1 MGAVAKAEHRL
12 NERNWAESRLRWTES
27 SDVHGASG
35 ASAVNITD
43 VSIKNPVFAWMLMAS
58 TMLFGIVAITRLGV
72 SQYPDVDYPNISV
85 SVGWPGASPSAIER
99 EIVEPLEQSISQVE
113 GVKSMSSKSS
123 SGNGRITVV
132 FDISRDVDLALQDVQ
147 ARVGAATRSLPKD
160 VQTPSVSKSNPDD
173 QAILTVAVTGPF
185 SRQILA
191 DVAQYQVQE
200 KLQTVP
206 GVGQITITG
215 ALQRNIRIWL
225 DASRLAE
232 KGVVANDVINALRTE
247 HVEVPGGQLESAGR
261 NLNVRLLGE
270 ALDLEE
276 LKKLV
281 VKRSKA
287 PSTSGSSG
295 SSGSAGGANAANTAA
310 SATGSPAPV
319 YLEDVADVED
329 GFSDTTSI
337 ARLDGIPLQA
347 LGVLKQRGTNA
358 VSVAKGVRARVDEIQ
373 RSLPEGMKVQ
383 VLFDQT
389 VFIEESVH
397 ELELELGM
405 AVVLTAL
412 VCWLF
417 LGSLSSTL
425 NVVLAIPMSLLGT
438 TAIIYFCGFTLN
450 TFTLLGLSL
459 AVGLVVDDA
468 VMVMENIYRHAEM
481 GKDRVKAAADG
492 TKEITFAALA
502 ATLAVIAIFL
512 PVIFMQGVI
521 GKFFFQFG
529 VTLSVCVLLS
539 YLEAITLAPARCAQ
553 ILSASREDRGALGRL
568 ADRAFLRLER
578 AYARFLGLALRHPW
592 KVLLASMV
600 FLGATLSL
608 VRYIPTEFIPTQDQS
623 RLNVRLQTEAGTTP
637 DAAAPL
643 IARAEEK
650 LRKHPEISSML
661 STLSGSQGQITLTLV
676 PPDERKMSAKDL
688 SASLRRELQGI
699 AGLRASIQDP
709 SQQGFGSTRSSP
721 VDFTVRGASWE
732 ELVESS
738 EKIRKDLEASGF
750 VTDVNSDYQLGGQ
763 ELQIIPD
770 RRRATDL
777 GVSISDLGSTVSAL
791 VGGNTVGKFSTGG
804 RRIDIRMRLL
814 AGQRSRPE
822 DVSNILIRTQT
833 GQLVPMSML
842 VTQREQP
849 VLQTISR
856 LDRERAISITA
867 NVAPGHAQADAM
879 AKVYELGRD
888 LPVGTRI
895 VAGGQAS
902 QLEETTSGLAFA
914 MLIGIAVAYMVLAS
928 QFNSF
933 LHPVTVLTILPLA
946 LSGAVLGLV
955 GGGKSLNL
963 FSMIGLLLLMGIV
976 KKNSILLVEY
986 ANHIREHDG
995 ADALTA
1001 ASKAGPLRLRP
1012 ILMTTIATMMAAVP
1026 PILGLGPGTETRSPM
1041 AAAVLGGLA
1050 VSTILSLV
1058 VVPAFYVVSDRIR
1071 GKVFKTP
1078 PERPGQTPGQT
1089 PEEHADKPAAVVH
1102 TS

>member
-1 MGAVAKAEHRL
+1 
-12 NERNWAESRLRWTES
+12 
-27 SDVHGASG
+27 
-35 ASAVNITD
+35 VNITD

-58 TMLFGIVAITRLGV
+58 TMLFGIVAITRVGI

-85 SVGWPGASPSAIER
+85 SVSWPGASPSAVER

-113 GVKSMSSKSS
+113 GVKSMSSKASA
-123 SGNGRITVV
+123 GNGRITVV
-132 FDISRDVDLALQDVQ
+132 FDMSRDVDLALQDVQ
-147 ARVGAATRSLPKD
+147 ARVGSATRSLPKD
-160 VQTPSVSKSNPDD
+160 VPPASVSKSNPDD
-173 QAILTVAVTGPF
+173 QAILTIAVTGAF
-185 SRQILA
+185 SRQVLA
-191 DVAQYQVQE
+191 DVARYQVQE
-200 KLQTVP
+200 KLQTVA
-206 GVGQITITG
+206 GVGQITLTG
-215 ALQRNIRIWL
+215 YLNRNVRIWL
-225 DASRLAE
+225 DSSRLAE
-232 KGVVANDVINALRTE
+232 KGVVANDVISAIRTE
-247 HVEVPGGQLESAGR
+247 HVEVPGGQLETGGR
-261 NLNVRLLGE
+261 SLNVRLLGE
-270 ALDLEE
+270 AINLEE
-276 LKKLV
+276 FRKLV
-281 VKRSKA
+281 VKRSK
-287 PSTSGSSG
+287 
-295 SSGSAGGANAANTAA
+295 
-310 SATGSPAPV
+310 PAPV

-329 GFSDTTSI
+329 GFEDATSI
-337 ARLDGIPLQA
+337 ARLDGVPLQA

-358 VSVAKGVRARVDEIQ
+358 VAVAKAVRARVDEIQ
-373 RSLPEGMKVQ
+373 ASLPEGMKVE

-405 AVVLTAL
+405 AVILTAI

-438 TAIIYFCGFTLN
+438 VAVIYFLGFTLN

-481 GKDRVKAAADG
+481 GKDRVTASADG

-529 VTLSVCVLLS
+529 VTLSIAVMLS

-553 ILSASREDRGALGRL
+553 ILRASREDRGALGRI
-568 ADRAFLRLER
+568 ADRAFTRLER
-578 AYARFLGLALRHPW
+578 GYAALLGRALRHPA
-592 KVLLASMV
+592 KVLLAAVV
-600 FLGATLSL
+600 FLGGTLLL
-608 VRYIPTEFIPTQDQS
+608 VRFIPTEFIPTQDQS

-637 DAAAPL
+637 TAAAPL
-643 IARAEEK
+643 IARAEAK
-650 LRKHPEISSML
+650 LAKHPEIKSML
-661 STLSGSQGQITLTLV
+661 STLQGSSGQITLTLV
-676 PPDERKMSAKDL
+676 PPGERKLTAAQF
-688 SASLRRELQGI
+688 SASLRKELQGI

-721 VDFTVRGASWE
+721 VDFTVRGASWD

-738 EKIRKDLEASGF
+738 QKIKDDLEASGL
-750 VTDVNSDYQLGGQ
+750 VTDLVSDYQLGGQ
-763 ELQIIPD
+763 ELQIVPD
-770 RRRATDL
+770 RRRATEL
-777 GVSISDLGSTVSAL
+777 GVSVSDLGTTVSAL
-791 VGGNTVGKFSTGG
+791 VGGNIVGKFSTGG

-814 AGQRSRPE
+814 AGQRTRPE
-822 DVSNILIRTQT
+822 DVSNIQIRTQA
-833 GQLVPMSML
+833 GQLIPLSMV
-842 VTQREQP
+842 VTQQEQP

-856 LDRERAISITA
+856 LDRERAISISA
-867 NVAPGHAQADAM
+867 NVAAGHSQAEAM
-879 AKVYELGRD
+879 AKVYALGKT

-955 GGGKSLNL
+955 GAGKSLNL

-986 ANHIREHDG
+986 ANHIRDHEG

-1001 ASKAGPLRLRP
+1001 ASRAGPLRLRP

-1050 VSTILSLV
+1050 VSTVLSLV
-1058 VVPAFYVVSDRIR
+1058 VVPAFYVVSDRVR
-1071 GKVFKTP
+1071 SKVFGSKAP
-1078 PERPGQTPGQT
+1078 
-1089 PEEHADKPAAVVH
+1089 KPAGIHPV
-1102 TS
+1102 S

>member
-1 MGAVAKAEHRL
+1 
-12 NERNWAESRLRWTES
+12 
-27 SDVHGASG
+27 
-35 ASAVNITD
+35 VNITD

-58 TMLFGIVAITRLGV
+58 TMLFGIVAITRVGI

-85 SVGWPGASPSAIER
+85 SVSWPGASPAAVER

-113 GVKSMSSKSS
+113 GVKSMSSKASA
-123 SGNGRITVV
+123 GNGRITVV
-132 FDISRDVDLALQDVQ
+132 FDMSRDVDLALQDVQ
-147 ARVGAATRSLPKD
+147 ARVGSATRSLPKD
-160 VQTPSVSKSNPDD
+160 VPPASVSKSNPDD
-173 QAILTVAVTGPF
+173 QAIITIGVTGPF
-185 SRQILA
+185 SAQILA
-191 DVAQYQVQE
+191 DVARYQVQE
-200 KLQTVP
+200 KLQTVA
-206 GVGQITITG
+206 GVGQITLTG
-215 ALQRNIRIWL
+215 YVDRNIRIWL

-232 KGVVANDVINALRTE
+232 KGVVANDVINAIRSE
-247 HVEVPGGQLESAGR
+247 HVEVPGGQLETGGR

-270 ALDLEE
+270 AIDLAEFR
-276 LKKLV
+276 KLV
-281 VKRSKA
+281 VKRAKPPTTPA
-287 PSTSGSSG
+287 A
-295 SSGSAGGANAANTAA
+295 AGA
-310 SATGSPAPV
+310 GSPAPV

-329 GFSDTTSI
+329 GFADSTSL
-337 ARLDGIPLQA
+337 ARLDGVPLQA
-347 LGVLKQRGTNA
+347 MGVLKQRGTNA
-358 VSVAKGVRARVDEIQ
+358 VAVAKGVRERVAEIQ
-373 RSLPEGMKVQ
+373 RTLPEGMKVL

-389 VFIEESVH
+389 IFIEESVH
-397 ELELELGM
+397 ELELELAM
-405 AVVLTAL
+405 AVVLTAI

-438 TAIIYFCGFTLN
+438 VAVIYFLGFTLN

-481 GKDRVKAAADG
+481 GKDRVKASADG

-529 VTLSVCVLLS
+529 VTLSIAVMLS

-553 ILSASREDRGALGRL
+553 ILKASREDRGALGRV

-578 AYARFLGLALRHPW
+578 AYARLLVRALGHPW
-592 KVLLASMV
+592 KVLAGSVCFLA
-600 FLGATLSL
+600 ATLLL
-608 VRYIPTEFIPTQDQS
+608 VRFIPTEFIPTQDQS

-637 DAAAPL
+637 AAAAPL

-650 LRKHPEISSML
+650 LAKHAEIASML
-661 STLSGSQGQITLTLV
+661 STLQGSSGSITLTLV
-676 PPDERKMSAKDL
+676 PPSQRTMTAAQF
-688 SASLRRELQGI
+688 SASLRKELQGI
-699 AGLRASIQDP
+699 GGLRASIQDP
-709 SQQGFGSTRSSP
+709 SQQGFGSTKSSP
-721 VDFTVRGASWE
+721 VDFTVRGSSWD
-732 ELVESS
+732 ELVTSAESIKRDLESS
-738 EKIRKDLEASGF
+738 GF
-750 VTDVNSDYQLGGQ
+750 CTDVNSDYQLGGQ
-763 ELQIIPD
+763 ELQIVPD
-770 RRRATDL
+770 RRRATEA
-777 GVSISDLGSTVSAL
+777 GVSVSDLGTTVSAL
-791 VGGNTVGKFSTGG
+791 VGGNVVGKFSTAG

-814 AGQRSRPE
+814 AGQRTRPE
-822 DVSNILIRTQT
+822 DVSNIQMRTQS
-833 GQLVPMSML
+833 GQLIPMSMI
-842 VTQREQP
+842 VTQKEQP
-849 VLQTISR
+849 VLQSISR
-856 LDRERAISITA
+856 LDRERAISISA
-867 NVAPGHAQADAM
+867 NVAPGKSQAEAM
-879 AKVYELGRD
+879 NKVYELGRA
-888 LPVGTRI
+888 LPIGTRI

-946 LSGAVLGLV
+946 MSGAVLGLLSA
-955 GGGKSLNL
+955 GKSLNL

-986 ANHIREHDG
+986 ANHIREHEG

-1050 VSTILSLV
+1050 VSTVLSLL
-1058 VVPAFYVVSDRIR
+1058 VVPAFYVVSDNIR
-1071 GKVFKTP
+1071 GKVFKKKPEPSLDHTAKMATVAAPEP
-1078 PERPGQTPGQT
+1078 P
-1089 PEEHADKPAAVVH
+1089 HAE
-1102 TS
+1102 

>member
-1 MGAVAKAEHRL
+1 
-12 NERNWAESRLRWTES
+12 
-27 SDVHGASG
+27 
-35 ASAVNITD
+35 VNITD

-58 TMLFGIVAITRLGV
+58 TMLFGIVAITRVGI

-85 SVGWPGASPSAIER
+85 SVSWPGASPSAVER
-99 EIVEPLEQSISQVE
+99 EIVEPLEQAISQVE
-113 GVKSMSSKSS
+113 GVKSLSSKASA
-123 SGNGRITVV
+123 GNGRITVV
-132 FDISRDVDLALQDVQ
+132 FDMSRDVDLALQDVQ
-147 ARVGAATRSLPKD
+147 ARVGSATRSLPKD
-160 VQTPSVSKSNPDD
+160 VPPASVSKSNPDD
-173 QAILTVAVTGPF
+173 QPILTIGVTGPF
-185 SRQILA
+185 SRQVLA
-191 DVAQYQVQE
+191 DVAAYQVQE

-206 GVGQITITG
+206 GVGQITLTG
-215 ALQRNIRIWL
+215 YLNRNVRIWL

-232 KGVVANDVINALRTE
+232 KGVVANDVISAIRTE
-247 HVEVPGGQLESAGR
+247 HVEVPGGALETGGR

-270 ALDLEE
+270 AINLDEFR
-276 LKKLV
+276 KLV
-281 VKRSKA
+281 VKRTK
-287 PSTSGSSG
+287 
-295 SSGSAGGANAANTAA
+295 
-310 SATGSPAPV
+310 PAPT

-329 GFSDTTSI
+329 GFEDATSI
-337 ARLDGIPLQA
+337 ARLDGVPLQA

-358 VSVAKGVRARVDEIQ
+358 VAVAKAVHAKIDEIQ
-373 RSLPEGMKVQ
+373 RSLPEGMKVE

-405 AVVLTAL
+405 AVILTAI

-417 LGSLSSTL
+417 LGSLSSTI

-438 TAIIYFCGFTLN
+438 IAVIYFLGFTLN

-481 GKDRVKAAADG
+481 GKDRVTASADG

-529 VTLSVCVLLS
+529 VTLSIAVMLS
-539 YLEAITLAPARCAQ
+539 YFEAITLAPARCAQ
-553 ILSASREDRGALGRL
+553 ILKASREDRGAVGRF
-568 ADRAFLRLER
+568 ADRAFGRLE
-578 AYARFLGLALRHPW
+578 ALYASILSRALRHPL
-592 KVLLASMV
+592 KVLGASFLFLA
-600 FLGATLSL
+600 ATILL
-608 VRYIPTEFIPTQDQS
+608 VRFIPTEFIPTQDQS

-637 DAAAPL
+637 TAAAPL
-643 IARAEEK
+643 IARAEAK
-650 LRKHPEISSML
+650 LATHPEIKSML
-661 STLSGSQGQITLTLV
+661 STLQGSSGQITLTLV
-676 PPDERKMSAKDL
+676 PPNERKMTAAQF
-688 SASLRRELQGI
+688 SASLRKELQGI

-709 SQQGFGSTRSSP
+709 SQQGFGSTKSSP
-721 VDFTVRGASWE
+721 VDFTVRGASWD

-738 EKIRKDLEASGF
+738 TKIKEDLEASGV
-750 VTDVNSDYQLGGQ
+750 VTDLTSDYQLGGQ
-763 ELQIIPD
+763 ELQIVPD
-770 RRRATDL
+770 RRRATEL
-777 GVSISDLGSTVSAL
+777 GVSIADLGTTVSAL
-791 VGGNTVGKFSTGG
+791 VGGNIVGKFSTGG

-814 AGQRSRPE
+814 ARQRTRPE
-822 DVSNILIRTQT
+822 DVSNIQIRTQT
-833 GQLVPMSML
+833 GQLIPLSMV
-842 VTQREQP
+842 VTQKEQP

-856 LDRERAISITA
+856 LDRERAISLSA
-867 NVAPGHAQADAM
+867 NVAPGHSQAEAM
-879 AKVYELGRD
+879 AKVYELGKA

-902 QLEETTSGLAFA
+902 QLEETTGGLAFA

-946 LSGAVLGLV
+946 LSGAVLGLL
-955 GGGKSLNL
+955 GAGKTLNL

-986 ANHIREHDG
+986 ANHIREHDKV
-995 ADALTA
+995 DALTA
-1001 ASKAGPLRLRP
+1001 ASRAGPLRLRP

-1050 VSTILSLV
+1050 VSTVLSLL
-1058 VVPAFYVVSDRIR
+1058 VVPAFYVVSDRAR
-1071 GKVFKTP
+1071 SRLFKK
-1078 PERPGQTPGQT
+1078 
-1089 PEEHADKPAAVVH
+1089 APAVAEIH
-1102 TS
+1102 PAE